1 MPQELFDQVEICL
14 KEQLP
19 FVLYRK
25 PNNAELIGIFQSNDE
40 VHYVKDFTET
50 GFVFAPFNLNDNAIL
65 LKMDV
70 VIKALYEQSEIND
83 LNQNLSVA
91 YNEIEKLR
99 YFSED
104 ISGNKYT
111 IVANSASAI
120 LVDNN
125 LVELSGVLAN
135 IVLSNKSTI
144 YITSDSAKYNQITN
158 NTNFFD
164 NVKVIYEDNEVYSN
178 NIDLNFE
185 KNLIEI
191 YGNVFY
197 RNTSNKLY
205 ADKILLNLLTKNL
218 KIIMKKKEDNILII
232 SNYSK

>member
-1 MPQELFDQVEICL
+1 MGKKIQIVLLVILFVLIFMFYKIFFLTEKKVVIQQTDQVITQE
-14 KEQLP
+14 E
-19 FVLYRK
+19 
-25 PNNAELIGIFQSNDE
+25 
-40 VHYVKDFTET
+40 
-50 GFVFAPFNLNDNAIL
+50 NL
-65 LKMDV
+65 
-70 VIKALYEQSEIND
+70 
-83 LNQNLSVA
+83 
-91 YNEIEKLR
+91 NEIEKLR

-111 IVANSASAI
+111 IKANSASAI
-120 LVDNN
+120 IVDNN
-125 LVELSGVLAN
+125 FVELSGVSAN
-135 IVLSNKSTI
+135 IVLSNKGTI

-164 NVKVIYEDNEVYSN
+164 NVKVVYEDNEVYSN
-178 NIDLNFE
+178 YIDLSFD

-197 RNTSNKLY
+197 RNSSNKLY

>member
-1 MPQELFDQVEICL
+1 MKKKIQIVLLVIL
-14 KEQLP
+14 
-19 FVLYRK
+19 FVL
-25 PNNAELIGIFQSNDE
+25 IFLFYKIFFLTEKKVVIQQIDE
-40 VHYVKDFTET
+40 VITQEEK
-50 GFVFAPFNLNDNAIL
+50 L
-65 LKMDV
+65 
-70 VIKALYEQSEIND
+70 
-83 LNQNLSVA
+83 
-91 YNEIEKLR
+91 NEIEKLR

-104 ISGNKYT
+104 ITGNKYT
-111 IVANSASAI
+111 IEANSASAM
-120 LVDNN
+120 LVDSN

-135 IVLSNKSTI
+135 IVLKSKGTI

-164 NVKVIYEDNEVYSN
+164 NVKVIYEDNEIYSN

-185 KNLIEI
+185 KNLIEV

-197 RNTSNKLY
+197 KNPGNKLY